1 MFNKIYMFVSYISMS
16 FYKCFTNMLR
26 DFENIQFLHT
36 LVTLSVGFYC
46 SKHLY
51 LLKMAFL
58 LLALHMND
66 QLLLQIL

>member
-1 MFNKIYMFVSYISMS
+1 MS
-16 FYKCFTNMLR
+16 FYKCFTIILR
-26 DFENIQFLHT
+26 NYEKIQFVHT
-36 LVTLSVGFYC
+36 MLLLIVDFC
-46 SKHLY
+46 CPKHLS